1 MKLNRVRDLFL
12 TVSALTIAVLVST
25 GSPAS
30 AGDSAS
36 SSEKGNPSGAHG
48 LRSAKDLPKPLPEVV
63 EAVNKTA
70 VEAGKELSQAGQ
82 VVKDAA
88 NRAYK
93 NIKNGTSK

>member
-1 MKLNRVRDLFL
+1 MKPYRTHHFIL
-12 TVSALTIAVLVST
+12 TVSILAIAFLLSAPF
-25 GSPAS
+25 PAS

-36 SSEKGNPSGAHG
+36 SSEKGNTSGAHG

-70 VEAGKELSQAGQ
+70 VEAGKELSKAGR

-88 NRAYK
+88 NKAYK
-93 NIKNGTSK
+93 NIKSGASK